1 MHPDL
6 ELIVDLWE
14 IDRQVDEAKGR
25 AAELK
30 AVVTRTE
37 VEIDCKTREL
47 ADTVEQIGALV
58 AQEAEVQSELDKY
71 LMRTQRTRDLL
82 DGHKAVDFLTVE
94 KQLEQCEAR
103 VEALEDDLL
112 ELMGQR
118 EALQNNAGL
127 IESVREQL
135 REQKGFAHAQWVKE
149 GREIRNQLED
159 IWPKRQQAASRLNR
173 DLTKRYDGFR
183 DRKLVPVAFIDG
195 KFCSACHVSVQDQM
209 RLEVQS
215 GRRIHTCRG
224 CGRWL
229 QPTNEDDSEV
239 AEPERDE

>member
-6 ELIVDLWE
+6 VLIVDLWE
-14 IDRQVDEAKGR
+14 KDRQVDDAKSR

-30 AVVTRTE
+30 SVVTRTE
-37 VEIDCKTREL
+37 IEIEGKTLELSDAVEK
-47 ADTVEQIGALV
+47 IGALV
-58 AQEAEVQSELDKY
+58 AKEAAVQSELDKY

-103 VEALEDDLL
+103 VEALEDELL

-118 EALQNNAGL
+118 EVIQNNAEL
-127 IESVREQL
+127 MESERERL
-135 REQKGFAHAQWVKE
+135 REQKGVAHAQWVNE
-149 GREIRNQLED
+149 GRGIRSQLEE
-159 IWPKRQQAASRLNR
+159 IWPERQTAASRLNR
-173 DLTKRYDGFR
+173 ELTKRYDGFR

-229 QPTNEDDSEV
+229 LPTSEDDSEV
-239 AEPERDE
+239 AEPGKGE